1 MRKYL
6 VKHITY
12 IEEEDYCMIR
22 ILLMI
27 PIGLLI
33 GAVMLALG
41 GGGGAIYLAILAGI
55 MGLPP
60 ETAAATSIITALPAL
75 LMGAYSY
82 YRRGMINFS
91 LGNRMMIAAIPSVV
105 IGYFISPFLLEKI
118 YKLVM
123 GLILVYLGGQIIY
136 GLLHHS
142 DRNKKQIISPRAASI
157 LYGIV
162 GGLMV
167 GIAGLSGGG
176 AITTGLLLLGVS
188 VASTSA
194 TSSYVLVG
202 MSLVGAILRLTGGH
216 VDWGAAIGLII
227 GSLAGALLAPSIILW
242 MTNNPKRTYYVKMF
256 MGIFVVLMGLRIAIA

>member
-1 MRKYL
+1 
-6 VKHITY
+6 
-12 IEEEDYCMIR
+12 MIR

-27 PIGLLI
+27 PIGLLV

-41 GGGGAIYLAILAGI
+41 GGGGAIYLGILAGI
-55 MGLPP
+55 MGLSPAI
-60 ETAAATSIITALPAL
+60 AAATSIITALPAL
-75 LMGAYSY
+75 IMGSYSY

-105 IGYFISPFLLEKI
+105 IGYFISPFLPEKI
-118 YKLVM
+118 YRLVM

-142 DRNKKQIISPRAASI
+142 DKSQKHLISPKVASV
-157 LYGIV
+157 LYGIL

-167 GIAGLSGGG
+167 GIASLSGGG

-188 VASTSA
+188 VANTSA
-194 TSSYVLVG
+194 ASSYVLVG

-227 GSLAGALLAPSIILW
+227 GSLVGARLAPSIILW

-256 MGIFVVLMGLRIAIA
+256 MGIFVVLMGLKTAVA